1 MREIGVYLIFNYIY
15 TRTRNRLKYKKLLK
29 LILIFLIKKTHPYIL
44 LHDIENEELLTILY
58 KKKSC
63 WPYISRKKIPFL
75 HKIIKSLAWGEK
87 ANNKMVQ
94 KFQYIFVS
102 FKTFNIY
109 F

>member
-58 KKKSC
+58 KKKRVVDH
-63 WPYISRKKIPFL
+63 IFQEKKSLFY
-75 HKIIKSLAWGEK
+75 IKS
-87 ANNKMVQ
+87 
-94 KFQYIFVS
+94 
-102 FKTFNIY
+102 
-109 F
+109 

>member
-58 KKKSC
+58 KKKKSC
-63 WPYISRKKIPFL
+63 
-75 HKIIKSLAWGEK
+75 
-87 ANNKMVQ
+87 
-94 KFQYIFVS
+94 
-102 FKTFNIY
+102 
-109 F
+109 